1 MHPIVSAFILHAGNV
16 FMHEGGILKRFN
28 RLNVTFIG
36 SIFLSNSIYSWLHL
50 QATIIFMAVE

>member
-28 RLNVTFIG
+28 RFNVTFIG
-36 SIFLSNSIYSWLHL
+36 SIFLSNSMCSWLHL
-50 QATIIFMAVE
+50 QATITVMAVE